1 MIISGGENISSLM
14 VESELASHPL
24 VLESSV
30 VARPH
35 EKWGERGHAFV
46 VLRSAPPTQEA
57 ELAKLEEELR
67 RHCREKMSGFAVPG
81 WWTFLQ
87 ALPKTSTGKVQKN
100 VLRGRV
106 AKL

>member
-1 MIISGGENISSLM
+1 MSSLM
-14 VESELASHPL
+14 VEQELASHPA
-24 VLESSV
+24 VFESCV

-46 VLRSAPPTQEA
+46 VLKPDHQGPRPSADEIKKFCKT
-57 ELAKLEEELR
+57 R
-67 RHCREKMSGFAVPG
+67 MSGFAVPE
-81 WWTFLQ
+81 WIDFVQ
-87 ALPKTSTGKVQKN
+87 ELPKTSTGKVQKN